1 MLKLLAFGLI
11 GLFAQLIDGALGMSY
26 GVTSTTLLLTVGI
39 APAAASASVH
49 LAEIGTTLASGTAH
63 WKFGNVDWSVVIRM
77 AFPGFVGAFIGAMV
91 LSSLSAEAAAP
102 VVSGILLCLGIYVLY
117 RFTGSRGRRTQEERL
132 EAAEETG
139 ESGSAG
145 SKLKSIFLAPLG
157 LFAGAMDAM
166 GGGGWG
172 PIGTPTLLSATKME
186 PRKVVGSIDTSEFLV
201 AIGASLGFLFGLGSQ
216 GIEWGWVGA
225 LLVGGLIAAPLAA
238 WIVRHLS
245 PRVLGLSVG
254 SLIIVTNIQNIG
266 KVAGVPDS
274 VLSGIFIAFGLA
286 WLTTMAIVMSRRR
299 RDRFEPATA

>member
-77 AFPGFVGAFIGAMV
+77 AVPGFIGAFVGAMV

-102 VVSGILLCLGIYVLY
+102 VVSGILLCLGVYVLY
-117 RFTGSRGRRTQEERL
+117 RFTGKRGRRTQEERL
-132 EAAEETG
+132 EAKEEAG
-139 ESGSAG
+139 EQSPG
-145 SKLKSIFLAPLG
+145 SKIKSIFLAPLG

-172 PIGTPTLLSATKME
+172 PIGTPTLLASTKME

-245 PRVLGLSVG
+245 PQILGLSVG

-266 KVAGVPDS
+266 SVAGVPDS
-274 VLSGIFIAFGLA
+274 VLSGISSPSASPG
-286 WLTTMAIVMSRRR
+286 
-299 RDRFEPATA
+299 